1 MGGGQLAECGV
12 RAIFGRFVFHD
23 VAGGHILEHLIGV
36 PSSLDD
42 EIAVVLEPSDKGF
55 GFLADLFADT
65 FDNGFVVGGGDDFQS
80 FYGHKGYP
88 SVGVFFHCVTGLKL
102 QR

>member
-1 MGGGQLAECGV
+1 MGGRQLAECGV

-88 SVGVFFHCVTGLKL
+88 SVGVFFHCVTGLRL